1 MGGMCGW
8 DSDMVGGV
16 GGMCGWECDMVG
28 GGWVGWVLCVGGR

>member
-1 MGGMCGW
+1 MCRW

-28 GGWVGWVLCVGGR
+28 GGWVG